1 VVGDLSPAS
10 EVDPAT
16 MEVTISTGDSD
27 LATGRGSKVMGN
39 PLAAV
44 AWLCGHLTERGRSLE
59 KDEVVLTGSLTGHH
73 AVTGPHTGLPGRL
86 RRLGGEVRVRFVD

>member
-1 VVGDLSPAS
+1 
-10 EVDPAT
+10 
-16 MEVTISTGDSD
+16 MEVTLSTGDSD

-59 KDEVVLTGSLTGHH
+59 KDEVVLTGSQ
-73 AVTGPHTGLPGRL
+73 VTPSSPGRIPGTGQTSATWG
-86 RRLGGEVRVRFVD
+86 RRVRFVD